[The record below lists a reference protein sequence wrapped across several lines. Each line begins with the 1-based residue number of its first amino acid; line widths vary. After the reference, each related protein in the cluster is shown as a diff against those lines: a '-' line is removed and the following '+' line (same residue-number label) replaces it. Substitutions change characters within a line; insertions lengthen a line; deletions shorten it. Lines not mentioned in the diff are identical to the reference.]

1 MHFLCM
7 PLAII
12 SVGLSQ
18 NTLIEVEVERT
29 DVHGVGVATCWEC
42 GGDGDWTKF
51 MPDAETRAPASMPCP
66 ECKGSGRRFVS
77 V

>member
-1 MHFLCM
+1 M

-12 SVGLSQ
+12 AVGMRQ
-18 NTLIEVEVERT
+18 ETLIEVEVERT
-29 DVHGVGVATCWEC
+29 HVRGAGITTCWEC

-51 MPDAETRAPASMPCP
+51 MPDAEERAPGSVKCND
-66 ECKGSGRRFVS
+66 CKGSGRRFVS